1 MTKKVQISDLKPA
14 DFDRAREI
22 IHAVIASQAV
32 PANTLGYL
40 ALVQILSGYW
50 KGIKKLVEGLYAGL
64 DAGLCTGLDAGL
76 YDGLYAGLRD
86 GLDDGLLAGLGAGL
100 RDGLC
105 TGLYAGLRDGLDVG
119 LNVGLNAGLDAGL
132 DDGLDAGLRDGLDDG
147 LDAGLDAGLLDGL
160 RAGLNGGL
168 YDGLH
173 AGLNK
178 SLCDKLRLV
187 YCGIW
192 WSWWLCRYLIAE
204 SWGCKLDK
212 KKLFLL
218 RAFCL
223 LCPIIGKYENKP
235 IILPKPKKIRWNITG
250 KTKAPFEFPIY
261 ELHGNGVPSVEYWG
275 FNLYHWH
282 GIKIP
287 ERMGK
292 VNCEHWRPE
301 WILDEDNAEVRRVLV
316 SELGYE
322 RVVHKLGCKV
332 LDTWREYELLNVP
345 MSNMPVKYNV
355 LKMTC
360 PSTGDIHM
368 LRVPPTVETA
378 EQAITWCNHGH
389 HPDEFVTQQ

>member
-76 YDGLYAGLRD
+76 YDGLYAGLDAGLHAGLDVGLRGRLD
-86 GLDDGLLAGLGAGL
+86 AGLNAGLYAGLNGGLDDGLY
-100 RDGLC
+100 D
-105 TGLYAGLRDGLDVG
+105 
-119 LNVGLNAGLDAGL
+119 
-132 DDGLDAGLRDGLDDG
+132 
-147 LDAGLDAGLLDGL
+147 GLDAGLLDGL
-160 RAGLNGGL
+160 RAGLR
-168 YDGLH
+168 DGLR
-173 AGLNK
+173 ARLR
-178 SLCDKLRLV
+178 DKLKLS

-368 LRVPPTVETA
+368 LRVPPDVKTA

-389 HPDEFVTQQ
+389 HPDEFVVQQ